1 MCASLERQLSTS
13 AAFMSDKEKDRIHS
27 IAFSFHLF
35 YILKHTILHFSLPLL
50 AEWHP
55 LKQKCCKAM
64 LSPTSFFFFFRYHHL
79 HLLRYEKKKVSF
91 TGNVCHMFHS
101 TFGCI
106 LFINKIKVGYMRL
119 FFNVMKTT
127 SSEPAS
133 PHRNTYI

>member
-64 LSPTSFFFFFRYHHL
+64 LSPTSFFFFSDIITYTC
-79 HLLRYEKKKVSF
+79 YDMKKKSVIHWKRVPYVS
-91 TGNVCHMFHS
+91 
-101 TFGCI
+101 
-106 LFINKIKVGYMRL
+106 
-119 FFNVMKTT
+119 
-127 SSEPAS
+127 
-133 PHRNTYI
+133 